1 MAVFMVEVKVSGT
14 EKYYVEA
21 NTKEEAIGIVKT
33 GEEMLSEVE
42 QDLDFIQDSFIATE
56 QQ

>member
-1 MAVFMVEVKVSGT
+1 MSVFMVEVKVCGT

-21 NTKEEAIGIVKT
+21 NSEKEAIEIVEN

-42 QDLDFIQDSFIATE
+42 QDLEFVQDSFIATK
-56 QQ
+56 QY